1 MDQLKPAIE
10 FCKKQYFWILLSLLS
25 LVSIAGFV
33 MTKMSL
39 AAQLKSQQA
48 LVDSKYSSVQEVMSK
63 ASTHPNENSHKEM
76 DRIVGAIAEDVRKAW
91 ELQYLRQVK
100 IMQWPNSLGPDFVAL
115 VDKYRPIETL
125 QFPLTQ
131 EPLGVPY
138 RERFRDYVDPLF
150 PRLAK
155 IIGANWEATVDDIVP
170 GGTGG
175 GLGGGIGGPTGPAG
189 GRGGPG
195 GMDPGGMMGGPEGA
209 GTTGITGP
217 KPLVYWQ
224 PASQK
229 ELMQNVLWWHN
240 KQKVPSTLEIL
251 YTQEDLWIIEG
262 LMNIIKATNG
272 DAQESF
278 QAAIK
283 EIEFL
288 RIGKSAVGR
297 AGTLTSL
304 GSTGNMGMG
313 MGMGAEGSS
322 GMPMPGAGGDGGDQM
337 GMGSSGAGPTP
348 GSEGMGGMLEGGSV
362 DGAAATQSS
371 PDPAAGRY
379 VDTAFQPIAGE
390 MLRTVVSSGA
400 LNPTDAPLAVAKR
413 VPVRMRFKMDQRKLN
428 RLLTECG
435 NADLLFEIRQVR
447 INTEAH
453 GEASASGMMGGAM
466 GGGRAGPSLGG
477 SAGTPGLGAPDS
489 GMEGSGGGGS
499 AVVGAAKSYDLPVE
513 IYGIVYLFNPVDM
526 NKLGI
531 EKVTADTQIE
541 NVGRVSAEE
550 STGIETDRSA
560 TTDGGAAAANP
571 GNPATP
577 PADPGVPATPPATP
591 AVPDGSASGG
601 VAPEGATP
609 TAPPGT
615 PPAAGAPASGAPAG
629 PGPAA
634 GPGTPAVPALPSAG

>member
-1 MDQLKPAIE
+1 MDQLKPVIE
-10 FCKKQYFWILLSLLS
+10 FCKKQYFWILLTLLS

-39 AAQLKSQQA
+39 SAQLKTQQS
-48 LVDSKYSSVQEVMSK
+48 LVDSKYSSVQEVASK

-76 DRIVGAIAEDVRKAW
+76 DRIVGVIAEDVRKAW

-100 IMQWPNSLGPDFVAL
+100 IMQWPNSLGPDFVSL

-170 GGTGG
+170 GGVGG
-175 GLGGGIGGPTGPAG
+175 ASGGIGAPTGSGAG
-189 GRGGPG
+189 RMSGPG
-195 GMDPGGMMGGPEGA
+195 GMDPGGMLGGPDASG
-209 GTTGITGP
+209 GNTGIAGP

-224 PASQK
+224 PNSQK
-229 ELMQNVLWWHN
+229 ELMQNVLWWHD
-240 KQKVPSTLEIL
+240 KKKVPSTLEIL

-297 AGTLTSL
+297 AGNLTSL

-313 MGMGAEGSS
+313 GMGGMGGSS
-322 GMPMPGAGGDGGDQM
+322 GMPTPGGGDDADAQMDMGDSGG
-337 GMGSSGAGPTP
+337 SAPTP
-348 GSEGMGGMLEGGSV
+348 GSDGMGGNLDGGSMEGG
-362 DGAAATQSS
+362 AATPNS

-453 GEASASGMMGGAM
+453 GDAGAGGMMGAM
-466 GGGRAGPSLGG
+466 GGGRAGPTLGG
-477 SAGTPGLGAPDS
+477 SAGAGGIGAPD
-489 GMEGSGGGGS
+489 EGSEATGGS
-499 AVVGAAKSYDLPVE
+499 GAAVVGTAKSYDLPVE

-550 STGIETDRSA
+550 STGIETDQSA
-560 TTDGGAAAANP
+560 TTDGGTAPANP
-571 GNPATP
+571 ANPATP
-577 PADPGVPATPPATP
+577 PTAPGEPASPPATP
-591 AVPDGSASGG
+591 TVPDENAAGGVTPDGSTS
-601 VAPEGATP
+601 APAAPAAPAT
-609 TAPPGT
+609 T
-615 PPAAGAPASGAPAG
+615 PPAGA
-629 PGPAA
+629 
-634 GPGTPAVPALPSAG
+634 GTPAAPALPSAG